1 MKFHDY
7 IKKCREENSL
17 TQEQLIDKLY
27 LHNTTFKSLDTVT
40 LSRWERNIT
49 QPSIDKKLKII
60 KFFSDYTGIIFPY
73 FNAHDYKEIEDNIC
87 KNTIDNIL
95 GKNKELVLNYPS
107 NYIEADELKIQKLR
121 DIKDINN
128 IIDISVSLD
137 QEFTQHF
144 SQLKDENFL
153 MLAKH
158 PASSFFICEYKEQFF
173 GLLFSLHLKKDIF
186 EKLMNFEMQ
195 EVDIKDEHF
204 VVDDEVGC
212 EYLLN
217 FFSYS
222 QKVAALL
229 FISYYNYLIDNQKQ
243 IIEIGVGTDG

>member
-1 MKFHDY
+1 
-7 IKKCREENSL
+7 
-17 TQEQLIDKLY
+17 
-27 LHNTTFKSLDTVT
+27 
-40 LSRWERNIT
+40 
-49 QPSIDKKLKII
+49 
-60 KFFSDYTGIIFPY
+60 
-73 FNAHDYKEIEDNIC
+73 
-87 KNTIDNIL
+87 
-95 GKNKELVLNYPS
+95 
-107 NYIEADELKIQKLR
+107 
-121 DIKDINN
+121 
-128 IIDISVSLD
+128 
-137 QEFTQHF
+137 
-144 SQLKDENFL
+144 

-204 VVDDEVGC
+204 VVDNEVGC

-243 IIEIGVGTDG
+243 IIEIGVGTMMDEGHKLIQRLNLSHYKDIQIDSKHTLSFYRQTLKDVLINESILKILF